1 VCRVKY
7 AALKSGAAF
16 PDWEMHVRRLN
27 GELQILKNAEL
38 KEYTPETQTRP
49 AEHNHENE
57 FPARPILGFDLHRTL
72 TPDYGFPLLNA
83 PWPGV
88 KAFMDRMVSRNC
100 CIHIVTASMDRPD
113 SQIVDARKAMIQGWA
128 QSYGIPVGYI
138 GPNVDANVRLDDRAI
153 AVNSTDTVAPDWD
166 ALGKQAERSLAKTWY
181 IDPDDGCY
189 YKNPD
194 IKPAGDQIQQFPE
207 ITDTPPDAPRGWS
220 TPQLDIDI
228 HRTINPGWGSTRED
242 KPIPGA
248 AQAIQTLYSQG
259 WQIQLSCA
267 GWMRSTHTQA
277 QSDQRLAAFRIYMR
291 KYGIP
296 FDRIV
301 TKDDVDVW
309 FDDKSI
315 AFTNWKTSLPIVTAQ
330 LMLAIK
336 EHPAYA
342 AGPLVAVIGA
352 TG

>member
-1 VCRVKY
+1 VKY
-7 AALKSGAAF
+7 AALKSGPGF

-27 GELQILKNAEL
+27 GELHLLKNAEL
-38 KEYTPETQTRP
+38 KEYTPELTTRP

-57 FPARPILGFDLHRTL
+57 QPGRPILGFDLHRTL
-72 TPDYGFPLLNA
+72 SPDYGFPLLA
-83 PWPGV
+83 PPWPGV

-100 CIHIVTASMDRPD
+100 CIHIITASMDRPD
-113 SQIVDARKAMIQGWA
+113 PQIVDMRRSMIQSWA
-128 QSYGIPVGYI
+128 QGYGIPVGYI

-153 AVNSTDTVAPDWD
+153 TVNSTDTQAPDWD
-166 ALGKQAERSLAKTWY
+166 ALGKQAERALAKTWY

-189 YKNPD
+189 YKIPD
-194 IKPAGDQIQQFPE
+194 VTPVGDTIQQFPE

-242 KPIPGA
+242 KPISGA
-248 AQAIQTLYSQG
+248 AKAIQGLYSDG

-309 FDDKSI
+309 FDDKSVP
-315 AFTNWKTSLPIVTAQ
+315 FTSWKASLPVVTAR
-330 LMLAIK
+330 LLSAVK
-336 EHPAYA
+336 EHPMYA
-342 AGPLVAVIGA
+342 SGPLIAVVGR
-352 TG
+352 G

>member
-1 VCRVKY
+1 VKHV
-7 AALKSGAAF
+7 ALKAGAF
-16 PDWEMHVRRLN
+16 PDWRMTVERRN
-27 GELQILKNAEL
+27 GELHLLENAAI
-38 KEYTPETQTRP
+38 KEYSPELTTRP

-57 FPARPILGFDLHRTL
+57 MPARPVLGFDLHRTM
-72 TPDYGFPLLNA
+72 TPDYGYPLLNA
-83 PWPGV
+83 PYPGL
-88 KAFMDRMVSRNC
+88 KAFLDRMVSRNC

-113 SQIVDARKAMIQGWA
+113 PQIVDGRKSMIQNWA
-128 QSYGIPVGYI
+128 SQYGIPVGWI

-153 AVNSTDTVAPDWD
+153 TVPSDPANKILPDWD

-189 YKNPD
+189 YKIPD
-194 IKPAGDQIQQFPE
+194 VVPVGDTIQQFPE

-220 TPQLDIDI
+220 TPLLDIDI

-242 KPIPGA
+242 KPIPGSA
-248 AQAIQTLYSQG
+248 KAIQTLYSQG

-291 KYGIP
+291 KNGIP

-315 AFTNWKTSLPIVTAQ
+315 PFVSWKTSLPAVTAR
-330 LMLAIK
+330 LMQAIS
-336 EHPAYA
+336 EHPSYA
-342 AGPLVAVIGA
+342 AGPLVAVQGNPV
-352 TG
+352 